1 MVSNDDFDGK
11 ATNLNCFYLHI
22 NFEQK
27 YLKPAIVSVA
37 SFDQKGNLKMHIEDT
52 SVHYYN

>member
-11 ATNLNCFYLHI
+11 ATNLNYFYLHI

-27 YLKPAIVSVA
+27 YLKPAIVLDGKSGH
-37 SFDQKGNLKMHIEDT
+37 SFFDFQLF
-52 SVHYYN
+52 Y

>member
-11 ATNLNCFYLHI
+11 ATNLNYFYLHI

-27 YLKPAIVSVA
+27 YLKPAIVA
-37 SFDQKGNLKMHIEDT
+37 NKQKISGHDL
-52 SVHYYN
+52 

>member
-11 ATNLNCFYLHI
+11 ATILNCFYLLI

-27 YLKPAIVSVA
+27 YLKPAIVA
-37 SFDQKGNLKMHIEDT
+37 SQTLEVNLHTEINK
-52 SVHYYN
+52 VRL

>member
-11 ATNLNCFYLHI
+11 ATHLNCFYLHI

-27 YLKPAIVSVA
+27 YPKLAMVA
-37 SFDQKGNLKMHIEDT
+37 LWGKQSF
-52 SVHYYN
+52 YYPK